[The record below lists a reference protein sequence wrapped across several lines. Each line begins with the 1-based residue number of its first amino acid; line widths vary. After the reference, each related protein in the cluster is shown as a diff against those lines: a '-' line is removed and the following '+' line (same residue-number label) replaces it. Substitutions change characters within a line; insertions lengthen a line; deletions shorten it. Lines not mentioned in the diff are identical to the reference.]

1 MANYKFTDG
10 TYTSSE
16 KRIDCM
22 AMMAVFTTILK
33 NKKEYPEAFDTITAA
48 SLVEDMADS
57 CK

>member
-1 MANYKFTDG
+1 
-10 TYTSSE
+10 
-16 KRIDCM
+16 M

-57 CK
+57 RK